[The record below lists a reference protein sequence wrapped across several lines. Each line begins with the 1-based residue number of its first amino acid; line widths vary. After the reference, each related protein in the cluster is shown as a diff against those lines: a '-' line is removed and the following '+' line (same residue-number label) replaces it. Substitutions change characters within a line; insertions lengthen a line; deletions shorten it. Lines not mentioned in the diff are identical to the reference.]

1 MVDKGLRE
9 KRYHK
14 DKEPRQQDGDE
25 GELRR
30 HFSCD
35 SGQRTGTHIS
45 TMSHQHSSGE
55 AAVYQVSPTA
65 EDTKYRY

>member
-1 MVDKGLRE
+1 MKTKNPGRGTGKKGQLR
-9 KRYHK
+9 K
-14 DKEPRQQDGDE
+14 
-25 GELRR
+25 

-35 SGQRTGTHIS
+35 LGQRTGTHIS

-55 AAVYQVSPTA
+55 ATVCQVSPTA